1 MKFRCLIN
9 AVVVAIVLF
18 AAIGV
23 RADDPI
29 TLDSLLDEMTDR
41 AALARLPEPAYTCA
55 QASSYD
61 QHSVAEDE
69 DGWFAN
75 NDRSYFVG
83 PETINGREEWIMMDV
98 EGPGVIVRWWVTS
111 GQYLGTIRI
120 YLDGSDEPAVE
131 ARVDELVGGEYLC
144 GAPLSEESARGRNL
158 FLPIPYAESCK
169 VTFDRPNFQQSAN
182 GGDLLYYQINYRT
195 YEEGTE
201 VESFTMESLTA
212 TKEKTDVLQ
221 ETLLKPGETI
231 YSEDSHGTTIFHDD
245 GTNLFSGTSYE
256 IQESVGFGMRFP
268 DKGGAISKLSL
279 QLEAEDLVQALRSTI
294 IRITFDNEQCVW
306 CPIGEFFG
314 SGVGVNPFKDWWR
327 EVNAEG
333 VMTCYWVMPFKDKF
347 EISFLNVDNS
357 HSVKVIVKTIKL
369 VPWDWDDRSMHFRTN
384 WRQEREVETADG
396 GGLALD
402 WNYLIAQGQGVFVG
416 DTLSVLNRHPA
427 WWGEGDEK
435 IYVDGETFP
444 SHFGTGT
451 EDYYGYAWC
460 TPAFFE
466 SPFHAQP
473 RAEGPRNYGHTTNSR
488 VRLLDAIP
496 FNESFRFDMEVWHWK
511 ATTIDYSVATH
522 WYARPGATANHAPA
536 PEEAAA
542 PVMYDSPLFDA
553 LPGWKVDGRPSG
565 SVEIQDLS
573 QFRGGTWDNN
583 DQLWWT
589 GAKPG
594 DRLTLLVETGFDGVN
609 AYSVIVEL
617 TKAID
622 YGIVQFY
629 LDGEKIGE
637 PIDLYN
643 DGVIPSGP
651 IELGIARLDDKE
663 HKLTVEIIGKNES
676 AIPSYMFGLDRHEFD
691 PID

>member
-1 MKFRCLIN
+1 MKIRCLIS
-9 AVVVAIVLF
+9 AVVVAFVLLTV
-18 AAIGV
+18 IGV
-23 RADDPI
+23 QADEPV
-29 TLDSLLDEMTDR
+29 TFDSLLDEMTDR

-61 QHSVAEDE
+61 QHSVAEGE

-98 EGPGVIVRWWVTS
+98 EGPGAIVRWWVTS

-120 YLDGSDEPAVE
+120 YLDGADEPAVE
-131 ARVDELVGGEYLC
+131 ARVDELVGGEQLC

-158 FLPIPYAESCK
+158 FLPIPYAASCK
-169 VTFDRPNFQQSAN
+169 VTFDRPNFQQSGN

-195 YEEGTE
+195 YEQGTE
-201 VESFTMESLTA
+201 VESFTMEDLSLA
-212 TKEKTDVLQ
+212 SDKIDDLQIALVEKEELNHFLV
-221 ETLLKPGETI
+221 PTI
-231 YSEDSHGTTIFHDD
+231 LAD
-245 GTNLFSGTSYE
+245 GTGPHVSMTG
-256 IQESVGFGMRFP
+256 P
-268 DKGGAISKLSL
+268 AAIHKLAIR
-279 QLEAEDLVQALRSTI
+279 LEADDVAQATRSTI
-294 IRITFDNEQCVW
+294 IQISFDGEECVW
-306 CPIGEFFG
+306 CPVGEFFG
-314 SGVGVNPFKDWWR
+314 SGVGINPFEDWWR
-327 EVNAEG
+327 QVDEDG
-333 VMTCYWVMPFKDKF
+333 LMTCYWVMPFEKEC
-347 EISFLNVDNS
+347 EISFLNVDES
-357 HSVKVIVKTIKL
+357 QEVYVVL
-369 VPWDWDDRSMHFRTN
+369 REYDVEPWDWDDRSMHFRTN

-402 WNYLIAQGQGVFVG
+402 WNYITAEGQGVFVG
-416 DTLSVLNRHPA
+416 DTLSVLNRNPA

-496 FNESFRFDMEVWHWK
+496 FNESFRFDMEVWHWT
-511 ATTIDYSVATH
+511 ATKIDYSVATH
-522 WYARPGATANHAPA
+522 WYARPGATANHDPA
-536 PEEAAA
+536 PEEAAV
-542 PVMYDSPLFDA
+542 PVVYDSPFYNA

-565 SVEIQDLS
+565 TVEIQGLS
-573 QFRGGTWDNN
+573 QFKGGTWEN
-583 DQLWWT
+583 DDHLWWT
-589 GAKPG
+589 GANPG
-594 DRLTLLVETGFDGVN
+594 DRLTLLVETGVDAVS

-629 LDGEKIGE
+629 LDGEKIGDS
-637 PIDLYN
+637 IDLYN
-643 DGVIPSGP
+643 GDVIPTGP
-651 IELGIARLDDKE
+651 IELGIAQLDGKE
-663 HKLTVEIIGKNES
+663 HKLTVEIVGKNES
-676 AIPSYMFGLDRHEFD
+676 AIPSYMFGLDRYEFA